1 MTRLINIELTVKW
14 SSLQWL
20 TTFGLRCRRPFYG
33 GSYPGG
39 GIYAGERRCLFT
51 TYDLVRNTWS
61 PLVAAEGT
69 DHDYFPLEAIAAFY
83 SLVCY
88 QERIWVYTKAP
99 GICRC
104 IVFAFL
110 PYAIWWC
117 VSLMVNEPSCPAL
130 HGRKGSH
137 CKSL

>member
-20 TTFGLRCRRPFYG
+20 NTFRLRCRRPFYG

-61 PLVAAEGT
+61 PLLAAEGT
-69 DHDYFPLEAIAAFY
+69 DHDYFPLEAIAAFC
-83 SLVCY
+83 SLSLLSGVDLGVHQGPWHLSMY
-88 QERIWVYTKAP
+88 
-99 GICRC
+99 C
-104 IVFAFL
+104 I
-110 PYAIWWC
+110 C
-117 VSLMVNEPSCPAL
+117 VS
-130 HGRKGSH
+130 
-137 CKSL
+137 SLRDLVVRLSYG